1 MSRAHAFLSASGA
14 ARWIACP
21 PSAKLSEQYEDTGS
35 DYAAQGTDAHTLAE
49 YKVLEML
56 GKHPKDPRDGLKYLD
71 AEMEECTDQYAAYV
85 AEVLTEVK
93 EDCKDPIVM
102 VETQV
107 DFSTWVPEGFGT
119 ADCII
124 VGNGILHIIDFK
136 YGTGVEVSAENNPQ
150 LSCYALGAVDIL
162 DDLYGIDAVAMT
174 IFQPRRENVSEW
186 VLCKGELIDW
196 AEKTLRPAAELAAKG
211 KGEFKC
217 GEHCRFC
224 RARHECRARAA
235 AQMDLMKYDLAL
247 PPVLSDDEI
256 EDILGRVD
264 GLVSWAED
272 IKAYALESAINGKRW
287 YGFKLVEG
295 RSTRRYT
302 DEEAVADVVT
312 AAGLDPYEHSVL
324 GITAMTKLLGKK
336 KFEELL
342 GALIEKPQGKPT
354 LVPESDK
361 RPALTNNDFD
371 NEEGE

>member
-150 LSCYALGAVDIL
+150 LSCYALGAVDML

-211 KGEFKC
+211 EGEFKC

-224 RARHECRARAA
+224 KARHECRARAA
-235 AQMDLMKYDLAL
+235 AQMDLMKYELAL
-247 PPVLSDDEI
+247 PPVLTDEEI

-302 DEEAVADVVT
+302 DEEAVANAVT
-312 AAGLDPYEHSVL
+312 AAGIDPYEHSVL

-361 RPALTNNDFD
+361 RPALVNNDFD
-371 NEEGE
+371 NKEGE

>member
-56 GKHPKDPRDGLKYLD
+56 GKHPKDPRDSLKYLD

-136 YGTGVEVSAENNPQ
+136 FGLGVLVEATDNSQLKFVPFLNEKAVQHDDVGEVLPEQHWGFGPGIMASFVLSLLQLLLDGAYAWGWQSMIGDYLLAFTVLGSAGLFKSRKNGFYTGMLTGAAARFAVAWVT
-150 LSCYALGAVDIL
+150 GAVVWGEYMPDEFFGMKMSSPWLYSALYNGSYIL
-162 DDLYGIDAVAMT
+162 L
-174 IFQPRRENVSEW
+174 SLL
-186 VLCKGELIDW
+186 LCI
-196 AEKTLRPAAELAAKG
+196 AAGML
-211 KGEFKC
+211 
-217 GEHCRFC
+217 
-224 RARHECRARAA
+224 
-235 AQMDLMKYDLAL
+235 LMRSMKKYILG
-247 PPVLSDDEI
+247 
-256 EDILGRVD
+256 EDI
-264 GLVSWAED
+264 SFPH
-272 IKAYALESAINGKRW
+272 K
-287 YGFKLVEG
+287 
-295 RSTRRYT
+295 
-302 DEEAVADVVT
+302 
-312 AAGLDPYEHSVL
+312 
-324 GITAMTKLLGKK
+324 
-336 KFEELL
+336 
-342 GALIEKPQGKPT
+342 
-354 LVPESDK
+354 
-361 RPALTNNDFD
+361 
-371 NEEGE
+371 

>member
-56 GKHPKDPRDGLKYLD
+56 GKHPKDPRDSLKYLD

-150 LSCYALGAVDIL
+150 LSCYALGAVDML

-211 KGEFKC
+211 EGEFKC

-224 RARHECRARAA
+224 KARHECRARAA
-235 AQMDLMKYDLAL
+235 AQMDLMKYELAL
-247 PPVLSDDEI
+247 PPVLTDEEI

-272 IKAYALESAINGKRW
+272 IKAYALESAISGKRW
-287 YGFKLVEG
+287 YGYKLVEG

-302 DEEAVADVVT
+302 DEEAVANAVT

-336 KFEELL
+336 KFDELL

-361 RPALTNNDFD
+361 RPALVNTDFD

>member
-150 LSCYALGAVDIL
+150 LSCYALGAVDML

-211 KGEFKC
+211 EGEFKC

-224 RARHECRARAA
+224 KARHECRARAA
-235 AQMDLMKYDLAL
+235 AQMDLMKYELAL
-247 PPVLSDDEI
+247 PPVLTDEEI

-272 IKAYALESAINGKRW
+272 IKAYALESAISGKRW

-302 DEEAVADVVT
+302 DEEAVANAVT